1 MAAKDFLAKIILGSD
16 IYKDLAIAE
25 KEMYD
30 AQGKYNNAC
39 RAISELEEKKRLLSN
54 SLDILK
60 QEEYSLECEK
70 KSIDTLLSQ
79 LLSDE
84 ELDSP
89 KTSLVDKLNNKDAL
103 LESWERKLCCSEE
116 EKKNILKQKEK
127 LQGKKISLEKDVNL
141 LSKEIAKLEDASNG
155 GDEKI
160 AERRK
165 IINQRKEIKE
175 NLLTLKEKWQETL
188 DDMKTRVDSA
198 DNLKSLKRLELELK
212 DYEKTV
218 NNAIEISVK

>member
-39 RAISELEEKKRLLSN
+39 RAISALEEKKRLLSN

-70 KSIDTLLSQ
+70 KSIDTLLSK

-212 DYEKTV
+212 DYEKTI

>member
-39 RAISELEEKKRLLSN
+39 RANSALEEKKRLLSN

-70 KSIDTLLSQ
+70 ESIDTLFSK
-79 LLSDE
+79 LLNDE

-103 LESWERKLCCSEE
+103 LESWERKICCSEE
-116 EKKNILKQKEK
+116 EKKNILRQKEK

-141 LSKEIAKLEDASNG
+141 LSEEIAKLEEASNG

>member
-16 IYKDLAIAE
+16 IYKDLAITE
-25 KEMYD
+25 KEMHD

-39 RAISELEEKKRLLSN
+39 IAISALEEKKRLLSN

-70 KSIDTLLSQ
+70 ESIDTLFSK
-79 LLSDE
+79 LLNDE

-103 LESWERKLCCSEE
+103 LESWERKICCSEE
-116 EKKNILKQKEK
+116 EKKNILRQKEK

-141 LSKEIAKLEDASNG
+141 LSEEIAKLEEASNG

>member
-1 MAAKDFLAKIILGSD
+1 MAANNFLARVILGSD
-16 IYKDLAIAE
+16 IYKDLAITE
-25 KEMYD
+25 KEMHD
-30 AQGKYNNAC
+30 AQGKCNNAC
-39 RAISELEEKKRLLSN
+39 LAISALEENKRLLSN

-60 QEEYSLECEK
+60 QEASSLECEK
-70 KSIDTLLSQ
+70 ESIDTLFSK
-79 LLSDE
+79 LLNDE
-84 ELDSP
+84 ELNSP

-103 LESWERKLCCSEE
+103 LESWERKICCSEE
-116 EKKNILKQKEK
+116 EKKNILRQKEE
-127 LQGKKISLEKDVNL
+127 LQGKKISLEKDVDL
-141 LSKEIAKLEDASNG
+141 LSKEIAKLEEASKG

-175 NLLTLKEKWQETL
+175 NLLTLKEKWQEML
-188 DDMKTRVDSA
+188 NDIKTRVDSA

-212 DYEKTV
+212 DYEKRV